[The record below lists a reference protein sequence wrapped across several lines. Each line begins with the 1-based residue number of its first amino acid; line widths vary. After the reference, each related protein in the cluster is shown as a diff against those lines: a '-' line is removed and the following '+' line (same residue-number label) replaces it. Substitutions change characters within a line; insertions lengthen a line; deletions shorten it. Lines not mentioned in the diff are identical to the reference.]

1 MCGRLLRSSLALTI
15 LALVALLAPA
25 AASVVPRP
33 VLGDWEGVG
42 PHGLPLSFVL
52 AKPHKRVVIR
62 NLVIGFPVACSSKPA
77 PWVVEG
83 FDSSYAGPGAPF
95 RIRYR
100 GWTPRDIEITAF
112 IRGQFPLI
120 VYGRLKTRRHAAVS
134 MHVSPQ
140 QPKNCGWPRKLLT
153 WRVRPRKRVAVPN
166 GTWTGPLTLP
176 EGTGTVTV
184 KVKTAG
190 RIVDLFKVDVTCPG
204 PGGGGIQA
212 GPPAG
217 EFVAANGSFKGAA
230 LSDHWQGRFAADG
243 VLTGTFVSPD
253 SCGQVG
259 QVTGTFTAHRSAP

>member
-1 MCGRLLRSSLALTI
+1 MRGRLLRWSLALAA
-15 LALVALLAPA
+15 LSLVALLAPA
-25 AASVVPRP
+25 VAGVVPRP
-33 VLGDWEGVG
+33 ALGDWEGVG

-52 AKPHKRVVIR
+52 AKPHKSIVIR
-62 NLVIGFPVACSSKPA
+62 NLVVGFPVACPSKPT

-83 FDSSYAGPGAPF
+83 FNSSYAGPGRPF
-95 RIRYR
+95 RIHYR

-112 IRGQFPLI
+112 IPGQFPLI
-120 VYGRLKTRRHAAVS
+120 VYGRLKTRRHAALS

-153 WRVRPRKRVAVPN
+153 WSVRPRKRVAVPN
-166 GTWTGPLTLP
+166 GTWTGPLTIAD
-176 EGTGTVTV
+176 GAGTVTV
-184 KVKTAG
+184 NVKNAG
-190 RIVDLFKVDVTCPG
+190 RIVDLFKVDVTCQG

-230 LSDHWQGRFAADG
+230 YSDRWQGRFGADG

-253 SCGQVG
+253 SCGQAG
-259 QVTGTFTAHRSAP
+259 QVTATFTARRGGA